1 MSKTEEELFE
11 DFLKEY
17 EIEDDFYKEYFK
29 DSVAFDSYQLRY
41 YTKEIVKAL
50 IPIEKILEVIES
62 AIEKIKG
69 VRKWDYTNT

>member
-1 MSKTEEELFE
+1 MSKTKEELFE

-41 YTKEIVKAL
+41 YGKEIVKAL
-50 IPIEKILEVIES
+50 ISMLYIEKTLEVIES
-62 AIEKIKG
+62 IIEKIKG
-69 VRKWDYTNT
+69 VRK

>member
-1 MSKTEEELFE
+1 
-11 DFLKEY
+11 
-17 EIEDDFYKEYFK
+17 
-29 DSVAFDSYQLRY
+29 
-41 YTKEIVKAL
+41 L